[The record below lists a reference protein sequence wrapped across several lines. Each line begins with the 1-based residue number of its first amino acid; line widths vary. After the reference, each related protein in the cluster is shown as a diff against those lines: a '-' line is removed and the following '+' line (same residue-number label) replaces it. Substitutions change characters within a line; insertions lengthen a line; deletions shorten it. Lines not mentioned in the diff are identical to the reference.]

1 MDERRTDHIVL
12 MAEAVSKRCS
22 FKKVFLEISLNSK
35 ENTGARVTFL
45 TKLQVLDPSFFFNKV
60 AGLRP
65 AILLK
70 ETLAQV
76 FPCEFCE
83 ISKNIFLI
91 EHLRTTASVYF
102 KPFSFASIS
111 NVEQVNVCWVDE
123 FILCSAECV

>member
-1 MDERRTDHIVL
+1 MDERRTDHIIL

-83 ISKNIFLI
+83 ISKNIFSY
-91 EHLRTTASVYF
+91 RTPTAAASVIDKLSQPCDLF
-102 KPFSFASIS
+102 GLSF
-111 NVEQVNVCWVDE
+111 
-123 FILCSAECV
+123 